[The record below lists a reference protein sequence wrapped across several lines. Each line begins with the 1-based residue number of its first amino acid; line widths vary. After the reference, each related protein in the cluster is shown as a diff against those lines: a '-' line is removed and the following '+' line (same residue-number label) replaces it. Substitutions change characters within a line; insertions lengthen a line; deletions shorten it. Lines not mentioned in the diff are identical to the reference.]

1 MNTGSEYWAQDSD
14 PDACVSSVEL
24 ISIRCVMIL
33 LKYNKRQKGAA
44 FLARVSLYMAADA
57 INE

>member
-14 PDACVSSVEL
+14 PDAVEL